1 MPDLATHYLDTHDL
15 FRQAMKGAPVEEPL
29 SRDERILD
37 DLIGR
42 VKAGDHGAFENLI
55 TFTQKRSFGLAFHLI
70 GDYHQAQDLLQEA
83 YLRVFR
89 HIGSLKKASAFKGW
103 MAQIITNLA
112 RDYFNRKKEKPVDL
126 QDLENPLASAADPG
140 DRLEG
145 SLQRQEVRRALAL
158 LPVKERTMLVLRE
171 YYELSYE
178 EMAGVLKI
186 PLGTVKSRLNE
197 ARKKLVDAM
206 MRKEETR
213 S

>member
-1 MPDLATHYLDTHDL
+1 MPQTATHYLEPRDL
-15 FRQAMKGAPVEEPL
+15 FMEERKEALVEQSL

-37 DLIGR
+37 DLIAR
-42 VKAGDHGAFENLI
+42 VKTGDSVAFENLI
-55 TFTQKRSFGLAFHLI
+55 TFTQKRSFGLAFHLL

-89 HIGSLKKASAFKGW
+89 HIGSLKKAAAFKGW
-103 MAQIITNLA
+103 MARIITNLA
-112 RDYFNRKKEKPVDL
+112 HDYYHRKKEKPVDL
-126 QDLENPLASAADPG
+126 HDLENPLASTPG
-140 DRLEG
+140 PDDSLEG
-145 SLQRQEVRRALAL
+145 SLKRQEVRQALAL

-197 ARKKLVDAM
+197 ARKKLVDTM